1 MDKVRKFK
9 EREIEGKL
17 KVFIAQGI
25 VYSVA
30 ENTNVRLIRYVYF
43 NGTREIEIEYAIG
56 NEVPKKITFY
66 EHDLDAKL
74 LLFKPKKEVTLT
86 FAPKAELIKAE
97 VKKTINN
104 QTNILEMS
112 TETQNNL
119 KGLRNHLFEAIR
131 KLEGGTM
138 RADEAKAMAGLAQT
152 IINSAKVEM
161 EYKLLITDKPNIGL
175 LEE

>member
-1 MDKVRKFK
+1 MDNVRKFK

-17 KVFIAQGI
+17 KLFIAQGI

-56 NEVPKKITFY
+56 NDMSKKITFY
-66 EHDLDAKL
+66 EHDLEAKL
-74 LLFKPKKEVTLT
+74 LLFKPKKDVVLT
-86 FAPKAELIKAE
+86 FVPKQELINKE
-97 VKKTINN
+97 VKKSINN
-104 QTNILEMS
+104 QFNILEMS

-161 EYKLLITDKPNIGL
+161 EYKMLLTDKPNIAL

>member
-1 MDKVRKFK
+1 MDNVRKF
-9 EREIEGKL
+9 EQREIEGKL
-17 KVFIAQGI
+17 KSLVGRGI
-25 VYSVA
+25 VFLVT
-30 ENTNVRLIRYVYF
+30 ENTNVRLIRFVYF

-56 NEVPKKITFY
+56 NDVPKKMHFF
-66 EHDLDAKL
+66 EHDLDDKL
-74 LLFKPKKEVTLT
+74 LLFLPKKEVALSFT
-86 FAPKAELIKAE
+86 PKQELIKVE
-97 VKKTINN
+97 VKKSINN
-104 QTNILEMS
+104 QLNILEMS